1 MRERERGRDT
11 ASSPASLLDTFVG
24 DVAAVLAGRWRH
36 CVHQQRE
43 QGNGTAAGR
52 APTTTWA
59 AKPFA
64 SSVFTIQRV
73 KFQLTCRPERL
84 SNRSFSTGAPGQH
97 VAQLSDVQTAGW
109 DGQGE
114 AQEALTN
121 FQELNEVDFMFTR

>member
-1 MRERERGRDT
+1 MRERGKDT
-11 ASSPASLLDTFVG
+11 ASSPASLLDTLVG
-24 DVAAVLAGRWRH
+24 DVAAVLAGHWQH
-36 CVHQQRE
+36 CVQQQRE

-52 APTTTWA
+52 APKMTWA

-73 KFQLTCRPERL
+73 KFQPMCGPERL
-84 SNRSFSTGAPGQH
+84 SNRSCSTGAPGQQ

-114 AQEALTN
+114 TQEALTN
-121 FQELNEVDFMFTR
+121 FQELNEVNFMFTR